1 MSGRMAGWRGLGCW
15 LVGACVASGAAQAY
29 DFAYQLSGDRRVA
42 PVQVFDDGAS
52 TWLQFTPGQALPAI
66 FDLGRDGQAGN
77 LLSYVQQGPYV
88 VLNGTAGGFLLR
100 IGDVTARAEYRGGQP
115 RKGIVADQPS
125 LSTQWLDTPSAQPL
139 ARGRSGGVAEGAQA
153 GFGISSAARSA
164 SIATVDAGAPPAPAA
179 VPGRPPAGS
188 PAAPQVPDT
197 PPAATLE
204 FDAALSDGNMRR
216 VLERWSRQAGWMFGP
231 EHWTVDVD
239 IPLVG
244 VASFGAD
251 FRNAVRGLLAA
262 TELTERPLQPC
273 FYANR
278 VVRVVAYTQPCDVT
292 LTPGGM
298 AQAS

>member
-1 MSGRMAGWRGLGCW
+1 MGCW
-15 LVGACVASGAAQAY
+15 LLGACVGSGAAQAY

-66 FDLGRDGQAGN
+66 FDLGREGQAGS

-88 VLNGTAGGFLLR
+88 VLNGTTGGFLLR

-125 LSTQWLDTPSAQPL
+125 PSTQW
-139 ARGRSGGVAEGAQA
+139 V
-153 GFGISSAARSA
+153 
-164 SIATVDAGAPPAPAA
+164 
-179 VPGRPPAGS
+179 
-188 PAAPQVPDT
+188 DT
-197 PPAATLE
+197 PPAPLPARGRAGSAGEDIQAAGFRVSSAERAVSVATVNVGAPGGPAAPAAETPPAGPQAMTDSSPAPVLE
-204 FDAALSDGNMRR
+204 FDAALSEGNMRR

-244 VASFGAD
+244 AASFGAD
-251 FRNAVRGLLAA
+251 FRNAVRGLLSA

-292 LTPGGM
+292 LAPGGD
-298 AQAS
+298 AVRAS